1 MDLRMYWIS
10 KTAIPEIIIMI
21 FYITAGWTENCTTH
35 QDLDDVPD
43 PEDWTRNGYLG
54 NAGLNITYKKTK
66 VYTVLKIDGQIR
78 RDWGNSRQIPSFE
91 IRENSLVDIA
101 CKFDMAQVY
110 LTTVMMVG
118 IYVYN
123 LEEPQQC
130 IFSAVCT
137 LHQEYCQVEVQPKV
151 SSMIRCIGV
160 IHDARKMI
168 RSYRQVALILV
179 PKDITTTHGMDKAQT
194 IKSITLSPQLIPF
207 PKVKRS
213 NTILNYNAPIIY
225 KKYVIYGENIACKKE
240 IKTFTQPFTFRSMVT
255 CNASEKAENITIN
268 IKYNSTEKG
277 KFIIWEVPTG
287 TRKATCQQPQCSFTI
302 VNKGEAVYKI
312 GALFSL
318 ESRSATFL
326 FPFALH
332 VPRRNIITPSPT
344 TIPLFEPANCAV
356 KYHNLS
362 FAGPYVVRQS
372 NEQKLFLDPTYSL
385 KKVRVKVQ
393 ADISQIKS
401 ECLPFVSQSLKGW
414 KAWLHSRA
422 HHSRKQRDLTGWFGS
437 GLGVLNSIDQE
448 VIINK
453 LSTVTSDLGR
463 LEVPLRSSLITLAGA
478 KKMLSHPDIK
488 MLLKKVKE
496 VSKRTLWQVQHNTL
510 EIKKIITAIK
520 KTGEHHWWDIFLNTS
535 LKSPTAAQ
543 FFNFLLHP
551 VLVLIFVVLLLTLLN
566 IWLWWK
572 VRTVAQQVHVLWA
585 VNKIMQKNLQ

>member
-1 MDLRMYWIS
+1 
-10 KTAIPEIIIMI
+10 
-21 FYITAGWTENCTTH
+21 
-35 QDLDDVPD
+35 
-43 PEDWTRNGYLG
+43 
-54 NAGLNITYKKTK
+54 
-66 VYTVLKIDGQIR
+66 
-78 RDWGNSRQIPSFE
+78 
-91 IRENSLVDIA
+91 
-101 CKFDMAQVY
+101 
-110 LTTVMMVG
+110 
-118 IYVYN
+118 
-123 LEEPQQC
+123 
-130 IFSAVCT
+130 
-137 LHQEYCQVEVQPKV
+137 
-151 SSMIRCIGV
+151 
-160 IHDARKMI
+160 
-168 RSYRQVALILV
+168 
-179 PKDITTTHGMDKAQT
+179 
-194 IKSITLSPQLIPF
+194 
-207 PKVKRS
+207 
-213 NTILNYNAPIIY
+213 
-225 KKYVIYGENIACKKE
+225 
-240 IKTFTQPFTFRSMVT
+240 MVT

-510 EIKKIITAIK
+510 EIKKIITAI
-520 KTGEHHWWDIFLNTS
+520 EN
-535 LKSPTAAQ
+535 PTAAQ

>member
-1 MDLRMYWIS
+1 
-10 KTAIPEIIIMI
+10 
-21 FYITAGWTENCTTH
+21 
-35 QDLDDVPD
+35 
-43 PEDWTRNGYLG
+43 
-54 NAGLNITYKKTK
+54 
-66 VYTVLKIDGQIR
+66 
-78 RDWGNSRQIPSFE
+78 
-91 IRENSLVDIA
+91 
-101 CKFDMAQVY
+101 
-110 LTTVMMVG
+110 
-118 IYVYN
+118 
-123 LEEPQQC
+123 
-130 IFSAVCT
+130 
-137 LHQEYCQVEVQPKV
+137 
-151 SSMIRCIGV
+151 MIRCIGV

-168 RSYRQVALILV
+168 RSYRQAALILV

-194 IKSITLSPQLIPF
+194 IKSITLSPQPIPF
-207 PKVKRS
+207 PKVKCS

-225 KKYVIYGENIACKKE
+225 KKYVIHGENIACKKE

-287 TRKATCQQPQCSFTI
+287 TLKATCQQPQCSFTI
-302 VNKGEAVYKI
+302 VNQGEAVYKI
-312 GALFSL
+312 GALWSL

-344 TIPLFEPANCAV
+344 TIPLFEPTNCAV

-478 KKMLSHPDIK
+478 QQLTVDFISLLSNHTTEDFQAVATFVQG
-488 MLLKKVKE
+488 LQGN
-496 VSKRTLWQVQHNTL
+496 VS
-510 EIKKIITAIK
+510 IAIK
-520 KTGEHHWWDIFLNTS
+520 CIQT
-535 LKSPTAAQ
+535 
-543 FFNFLLHP
+543 
-551 VLVLIFVVLLLTLLN
+551 
-566 IWLWWK
+566 
-572 VRTVAQQVHVLWA
+572 QQVLETNEYV
-585 VNKIMQKNLQ
+585 KTPYKNMYVCMHTCCQTDSVWHAHLEERSPVRPALQ